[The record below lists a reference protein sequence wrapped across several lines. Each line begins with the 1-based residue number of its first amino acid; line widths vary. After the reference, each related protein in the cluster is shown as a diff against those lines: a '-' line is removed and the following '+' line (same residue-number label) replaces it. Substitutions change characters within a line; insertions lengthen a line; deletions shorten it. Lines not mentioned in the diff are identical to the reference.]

1 MAYLILVRHG
11 ESEWNRQELWT
22 GWADIALSENGRE
35 QARQVGEKLKGI
47 RIDFAYTSVLIRT
60 KQTLDEIKS
69 TLGVNMPTFEDK
81 ALNEKNYGIYM
92 GKNKWQVKKEVGDD
106 LFMKIRRSWDYQI
119 PEGESLRMVY
129 ERVVPYYDREIV
141 SKIKAGSNVMVVAS
155 DNSLRAL
162 IKYLENI
169 SDSDIAGLELK
180 VGEANLFE
188 IDSAGKV
195 LSKKIL

>member
-11 ESEWNRQELWT
+11 ESEWNKQELWT
-22 GWADIALSENGRE
+22 GWADIALSEKGIE
-35 QARQVGEKLKGI
+35 QARQVGEKLKGV
-47 RIDFAYTSVLIRT
+47 RIDFAYTSALIRT

-69 TLGVNMPTFEDK
+69 TLGVDMPTFEDK

-92 GKNKWQVKKEVGDD
+92 GKNKWEVKKEVGDD
-106 LFMKIRRSWDYQI
+106 LFLKIRRSWDYQI
-119 PEGESLRMVY
+119 PEGESLKMVY
-129 ERVVPYYDREIV
+129 ERVVPYYENEILP
-141 SKIKAGSNVMVVAS
+141 KIKAGSNVMIVAS

-169 SDSDIAGLELK
+169 SDSDIAKLELK

-188 IDSAGKV
+188 IDNAGKI
-195 LSKKIL
+195 LSKKHL